1 MSGDT
6 GMAQDDVLA
15 AEQRWNEVYLAGDAD
30 AFADLLLDDFVYT
43 SERGVF
49 NKTTYVA
56 NLATGVIDMRGLT
69 ASERTVRLHASTAVV
84 TGTAHLDASLDGQD
98 ISGDDRYTRV
108 WIHDGTHWR
117 ALAQHANQVAS

>member
-1 MSGDT
+1 MSSDNST
-6 GMAQDDVLA
+6 ARDDVLA
-15 AEQRWNEVYLAGDAD
+15 AERRWNEIYLAGDVD

-49 NKTTYVA
+49 DKTTYVS

-69 ASERTVRLHASTAVV
+69 ASEQTVRLHAGTAVV
-84 TGTAHLDASLDGQD
+84 TGTAHLNASLDGQD

-108 WIHDGTHWR
+108 WLHDGTHWR
-117 ALAQHANQVAS
+117 ALAQHASQLAP